1 MLQDLE
7 IQVQALEWET
17 EVLEQL
23 TSSATV
29 PNLSL
34 DLTEELEKLE
44 QQQRQ
49 NKEELILGEQWEEL
63 LQAEMDKEQGMCLHF
78 PQFLVTVFIL

>member
-1 MLQDLE
+1 M
-7 IQVQALEWET
+7 
-17 EVLEQL
+17 LEQA

-29 PNLSL
+29 PDLSL

-49 NKEELILGEQWEEL
+49 NKEELILGEQWGEL
-63 LQAEMDKEQGMCLHF
+63 LQAEVDKERGTYSHF
-78 PQFLVTVFIL
+78 PQFLVTVSIL